1 METTTSGKISS
12 HQDVYEW
19 WRNKKD
25 EITES
30 IKDLRSSGSVDSDIL
45 DVMEGLLQEVK
56 IRRSYV
62 DYFDEEV

>member
-1 METTTSGKISS
+1 METTRSGQPS

-19 WRNKKD
+19 WRNTKD
-25 EITES
+25 EITNS
-30 IKDLRSSGSVDSDIL
+30 INDLRSSGSVDPDIL
-45 DVMEGLLQEVK
+45 DVMEDLLKGVK